1 MPIAPFEAIVVKKV
15 GESGSDGVQSNDA
28 RTLPVYVGGQ
38 NFTVVLVDSV
48 GVQADV
54 KVQVNNANSIDPNKA
69 HHAVHP
75 QALANESQYNVLVN
89 RGAVGG
95 PGDPNKES
103 SASAAD
109 FATNWVDMPGGATID
124 NSVSGYVGSG
134 SWRWIRLAGV
144 SDGELNATLSGYIF
158 GAQYEGFSN

>member
-1 MPIAPFEAIVVKKV
+1 MALAPFEAIVVKKV
-15 GESGSDGVQSNDA
+15 GESGNDGTTDNDE

-38 NFTVVLVDSV
+38 NFSIILVDSE

-54 KVQVNNANSIDPNKA
+54 KVQVNNANSISPTLA

-75 QALANESQYNVLVN
+75 ASLGNESQLNVLIN
-89 RGAVGG
+89 RGVIG
-95 PGDPNKES
+95 PLNDPLKES

-109 FATNWVDMPGGATID
+109 FAANWVDMPGGATID

-134 SWRWIRLAGV
+134 AWRWIRLSGA
-144 SDGELNATLSGYIF
+144 SELKATLSGYIF
-158 GAQYEGFSN
+158 GAQYQGFSN

>member
-1 MPIAPFEAIVVKKV
+1 MALAAFNSILLQKV
-15 GESGSDGVQSNDA
+15 GESGTDGTTDNDS

-38 NFTVVLVDSV
+38 NFTIILKDSA
-48 GVQADV
+48 GVQTGI

-75 QALANESQYNVLVN
+75 QALANNSQYNVLVN

-95 PGDPNKES
+95 MDDPLKES

-109 FATNWVDMPGGATID
+109 FATNWVDMPGGAGID
-124 NSVSGYVGSG
+124 TSDGYVGSG
-134 SWRWIRLAGV
+134 AWRFIRLTHA
-144 SDGELNATLSGYIF
+144 S
-158 GAQYEGFSN
+158 

>member
-1 MPIAPFEAIVVKKV
+1 MPFAPFEAIVLQKV
-15 GESGSDGVQSNDA
+15 GESGTDGTTDNDN

-38 NFTVVLVDSV
+38 NFTVVLVDSDSS
-48 GVQADV
+48 VQNDV
-54 KVQVNNANSIDPNKA
+54 KVQVNNANSIDPTKA

-95 PGDPNKES
+95 PSDPLKES

-124 NSVSGYVGSG
+124 SSNAYVGSG
-134 SWRWIRLAGV
+134 AWRWVRLSSG
-144 SDGELNATLSGYIF
+144 SELDDSLSGYVF
-158 GAQYEGFSN
+158 GAQYQGFTN

>member
-1 MPIAPFEAIVVKKV
+1 MPIAAFEAIVLKKV
-15 GESGSDGVQSNDA
+15 GESGNDGTTDNDE

-38 NFTVVLVDSV
+38 NFTVILIDSA

-54 KVQVNNANSIDPNKA
+54 KVQVNNANSIDPHKA

-75 QALANESQYNVLVN
+75 QALANESQLNVLIN
-89 RGAVGG
+89 RGAIG
-95 PGDPNKES
+95 PFDDPLKES

-109 FATNWVDMPGGATID
+109 FAANWVDMPGGATID

-134 SWRWIRLAGV
+134 AWRWVRLKGA
-144 SDGELNATLSGYIF
+144 SELNTTLKAYFF
-158 GAQYEGFSN
+158 GAQYQGFTN